1 MLASWPPHPE
11 LTDDLIGFIREQLA
25 THYFADLY
33 PVLPKQV
40 VHGAFGR
47 EKMLWLGDGLYAQ
60 GSGILAFEQAH
71 VDTVLVDLA
80 AGVGSIHPPVLR
92 ATVAAYTAVRT
103 LTAEEREALPEA
115 LLLDAVRR
123 LDRHVMYLHDLEE
136 IGAHA
141 RALQGLVR
149 NLDVLRQVVA
159 PRGM

>member
-1 MLASWPPHPE
+1 MA
-11 LTDDLIGFIREQLA
+11 RRRA
-25 THYFADLY
+25 VCA
-33 PVLPKQV
+33 
-40 VHGAFGR
+40 
-47 EKMLWLGDGLYAQ
+47 

-80 AGVGSIHPPVLR
+80 AGVPASTRRCSAR
-92 ATVAAYTAVRT
+92 APVAAPRART
-103 LTAEEREALPEA
+103 CWTAEEREALPEA
-115 LLLDAVRR
+115 LLLDVVCR